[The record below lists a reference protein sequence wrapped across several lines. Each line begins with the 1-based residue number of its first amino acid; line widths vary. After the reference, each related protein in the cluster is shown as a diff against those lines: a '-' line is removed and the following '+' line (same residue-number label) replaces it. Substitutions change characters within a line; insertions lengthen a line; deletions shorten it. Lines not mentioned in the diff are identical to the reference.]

1 MRRLTGLGTY
11 SMSFTGVVGPLP
23 RGYEL
28 LWERMHEMS
37 PGDPGGSRFTALL
50 TRGLGGQVDADAL
63 EKALADVTRRHEMLR
78 MRFKTTGLDPLVEI
92 VEDVEAELHVEDL
105 RHHPPSERQAL
116 VAHVLY
122 LESVRAFDLVAV
134 PVWRACLLR
143 LSEDYSI
150 LCVSFPDFLFDAWSD
165 RILVQDL
172 MACYSARLGLS
183 RPPTPVS
190 YGYRDLLNLHERQ
203 YGGRGPRIQ
212 EQVSRLHPLPRPLSI
227 DPRDTAASDLLID
240 PAAIDFSVSS
250 EVSARLDDCATR
262 LRTTQY
268 VVLMAAYYLVV
279 ASVSGSSKVV
289 VSTVTLGRHSKA
301 ERALVGQFG
310 QDVFVPV
317 NIDWKGSLEA
327 FVQQVHRALADARL
341 ARTGYRNLVE
351 LLGEAHRPRPWSD
364 LHLFDS
370 YFQSVVPES
379 SESFPGPLR
388 VDHELEVIPAPLP
401 GVDEYPRL
409 GDVPSEAMPVWWR
422 QAQPWM
428 LVDSRRQGGT
438 LNFNRT
444 FYDESQVKGRITSF
458 LEVLRAIADD
468 SGQPVWKAVG

>member
-1 MRRLTGLGTY
+1 
-11 SMSFTGVVGPLP
+11 MSFTGVVGPLP

-37 PGDPGGSRFTALL
+37 PGDPGRSRFTALL
-50 TRGLGGQVDADAL
+50 TRGLGGQLDPDAL
-63 EKALADVTRRHEMLR
+63 KGALADVTRRHEMLR
-78 MRFKTTGLDPLVEI
+78 MRFKTTDLDPLVEI

-105 RHHPPSERQAL
+105 RHHPPAERQAVL
-116 VAHVLY
+116 AHVLY
-122 LESVRAFDLVAV
+122 LESVRAFDLGTA
-134 PVWRACLLR
+134 PVWRARLLR
-143 LSEDYSI
+143 LSADYSI

-165 RILVQDL
+165 RILVRDL
-172 MACYSARLGLS
+172 MACYSARLGLFHL
-183 RPPTPVS
+183 PAPVP
-190 YGYRDLLNLHERQ
+190 YGYRDLLDLHERQ
-203 YGGRGPRIQ
+203 YGGRGPGVR
-212 EQVSRLHPLPRPLSI
+212 EQAHRLQPLLPRPLSVE
-227 DPRDTAASDLLID
+227 PRQAAASDLLVD
-240 PAAIDFSVSS
+240 PAAIEFSVPS

-268 VVLMAAYYLVV
+268 VVLMAAYYLVI
-279 ASVSGSSKVV
+279 AGVSGSSEVV

-301 ERALVGQFG
+301 ERAIVGQFG

-317 NIDWKGSLEA
+317 DIDWKGSLET
-327 FVQQVHRALADARL
+327 FVRQVHRALVEARL

-351 LLGEAHRPRPWSD
+351 LLGETGRPRPWSD

-388 VDHELEVIPAPLP
+388 VDHELEVVPTPLP
-401 GVDEYPRL
+401 GGDAYPRL
-409 GDVPSEAMPVWWR
+409 GEVPSEAMPAWCR

-428 LVDSRRQGGT
+428 LVDSSRRGGA
-438 LNFNRT
+438 LNFNRS
-444 FYDESQVKGRITSF
+444 FYDESQVKGRVTSF
-458 LEVLRAIADD
+458 LEILRAMADD